1 MMKPGMKFDANLT
14 CRAPTEGADPAHLR
28 IECISFGKAG
38 LPRRRRLVSLLS
50 MLRPPRPARVSE
62 RRAALL
68 AAFDK

>member
-1 MMKPGMKFDANLT
+1 MRKRDLKIDSDLP
-14 CRAPTEGADPAHLR
+14 CRTPTDGVDPARLR

-50 MLRPPRPARVSE
+50 MLRPPRPARIAE

-68 AAFDK
+68 AAFDR